1 VAVRLDDA
9 KSFCHAHGLPYV
21 RLITREVEAIG
32 SCAATGALDMYDD
45 WMLDASIET
54 GGTINECS
62 DDDVRTRPDLAPPN
76 KNNKISEVQMSQG
89 FGHRLFRLL
98 VVTKPEHHMR
108 KSKWKDSTFAYKSEK
123 RRHCQSVSMAF
134 KAGRRTSVADDI
146 MLCCIVSCMLL
157 KRIREN
163 T

>member
-98 VVTKPEHHMR
+98 VVTKTGASH
-108 KSKWKDSTFAYKSEK
+108 EK
-123 RRHCQSVSMAF
+123 TLSVSLY
-134 KAGRRTSVADDI
+134 GIQS
-146 MLCCIVSCMLL
+146 
-157 KRIREN
+157 RE
-163 T
+163 TYIGGG